1 MDEITLFLSIV
12 VAGFS
17 LLLALVSFVAYYRL
31 HATKLLIV
39 GMAFLGFVV
48 KGLLIAFGVFS
59 QGLIG
64 LVIDFAII
72 VFLYFAAIKK

>member
-1 MDEITLFLSIV
+1 MDEITLFLSILL
-12 VAGFS
+12 AGFAF
-17 LLLALVSFVAYYRL
+17 LLALVSFIAYYRL
-31 HATKLLIV
+31 HAIKLLLV

-48 KGLLIAFGVFS
+48 KGILIAFGVFS

-64 LVIDFAII
+64 LVIDFVII